1 MEKEEKNIVYVVVRY
16 YNASTSVYD
25 DKEIA
30 GIYSTRE
37 KAELAKKSVDDF
49 YKMLSEMEEP
59 SEDYEFYDLWV
70 NQQSFLTKYYGSRI
84 IEVEVQ

>member
-1 MEKEEKNIVYVVVRY
+1 MEKEEKNMVYLVVRY
-16 YNASTSVYD
+16 YNA

-59 SEDYEFYDLWV
+59 TEDYEFYDLWV
-70 NQQSFLTKYYGSRI
+70 NQQSDLTKY
-84 IEVEVQ
+84 

>member
-1 MEKEEKNIVYVVVRY
+1 MEEKIIVYLVKSY
-16 YNASTSVYD
+16 HASPSIENYQ
-25 DKEIA
+25 EID
-30 GIYSTRE
+30 GIYSTPE
-37 KAELAKKSVDDF
+37 KAQLAKKEVDDF

>member
-1 MEKEEKNIVYVVVRY
+1 MKKEEKNMVYLVVRY
-16 YNASTSVYD
+16 YKASTSVYD

-59 SEDYEFYDLWV
+59 TEDYEFYDLWV
-70 NQQSFLTKYYGSRI
+70 SQQSYFTKYCGSGI

>member
-1 MEKEEKNIVYVVVRY
+1 
-16 YNASTSVYD
+16 
-25 DKEIA
+25 
-30 GIYSTRE
+30 
-37 KAELAKKSVDDF
+37 
-49 YKMLSEMEEP
+49 MLSEMEEP

>member
-1 MEKEEKNIVYVVVRY
+1 MEEKNIVYLVRSY
-16 YNASTSVYD
+16 HASPSIDNYH
-25 DKEIA
+25 EIA

-37 KAELAKKSVDDF
+37 EAELSKKAVDDF

-70 NQQSFLTKYYGSRI
+70 NQQSYLTKYYGSRI

>member
-1 MEKEEKNIVYVVVRY
+1 MEEKNIVYAVVRC
-16 YNASTSVYD
+16 YNTSKSVE
-25 DKEIA
+25 KHEEIA

-70 NQQSFLTKYYGSRI
+70 NQQSDLTKYYGSRI

>member
-1 MEKEEKNIVYVVVRY
+1 MEKEEKNMVYLVVRY
-16 YNASTSVYD
+16 YNA

-59 SEDYEFYDLWV
+59 TEDYEFYDLWV
-70 NQQSFLTKYYGSRI
+70 NQQSDLTKYCGSRI

>member
-1 MEKEEKNIVYVVVRY
+1 MEEKNIVYAVVRC
-16 YNASTSVYD
+16 YNTSKSVE
-25 DKEIA
+25 KHEEIA

-59 SEDYEFYDLWV
+59 TEDYEFYDLWV
-70 NQQSFLTKYYGSRI
+70 NQQSDFTKYCGSRI

>member
-37 KAELAKKSVDDF
+37 KAELAKKAVDDF
-49 YKMLSEMEEP
+49 YKTLFEMDEP
-59 SEDYEFYDLWV
+59 SEDDEFYDLWV
-70 NQQSFLTKYYGSRI
+70 NQQSDLTKYCGSRI
-84 IEVEVQ
+84 IDVEVQ